1 MPYRQSLCS
10 LILSP
15 AMLVTGDAFIALS
28 EVWLKSGN
36 VMPASESQPRVQ
48 VMTPQ
53 AAQHGQER
61 RRVLVVD
68 DDRRMASSLAQW
80 LCSQGW
86 HATAVGTPEEAIAAI
101 GRHRC
106 DCCFVDAGLPDSG
119 SERVAGVLRTT
130 WPDARLIAVASAF
143 TAATAQRLGADDILL
158 EPVADA
164 AVLAALAADP
174 TKTASP
180 SQPIRH
186 DGRRRFLGRSPAMRA
201 VLGVVDKIA
210 ATPATVLLTGESGT
224 GKSLLA
230 REIHRRSERAQ
241 RRLVEIACGSLSESL
256 LESELFGHVAG
267 AFTGATT
274 SREGMFA
281 RADGSTIFLD
291 EIATATPAMQVK
303 LLRVLQ
309 DFEFEPVG
317 GSEPRQVDA
326 RVILATHEDLEGL
339 VAEGRFRGDLF
350 WRINVIS
357 IELPPLRER
366 REDILP
372 LAESFLPDLSS
383 KTSRTLAGFTDRA
396 RECLEAHHW
405 PGNIRE
411 LRHAVERAAY
421 LGTGAEIDLSDLPT
435 AVVSGAR
442 RSRSALASTTLREQ
456 LANPERQLI
465 LDALRRHDGRR
476 DAAARALGINR
487 ATLYKKAKRLGV
499 DLASMGRNQTAP
511 A

>member
-1 MPYRQSLCS
+1 
-10 LILSP
+10 
-15 AMLVTGDAFIALS
+15 
-28 EVWLKSGN
+28 
-36 VMPASESQPRVQ
+36 
-48 VMTPQ
+48 
-53 AAQHGQER
+53 
-61 RRVLVVD
+61 
-68 DDRRMASSLAQW
+68 
-80 LCSQGW
+80 
-86 HATAVGTPEEAIAAI
+86 
-101 GRHRC
+101 
-106 DCCFVDAGLPDSG
+106 
-119 SERVAGVLRTT
+119 
-130 WPDARLIAVASAF
+130 
-143 TAATAQRLGADDILL
+143 
-158 EPVADA
+158 
-164 AVLAALAADP
+164 
-174 TKTASP
+174 
-180 SQPIRH
+180 
-186 DGRRRFLGRSPAMRA
+186 MRA
-201 VLGVVDKIA
+201 VLGIVDKIA

-230 REIHRRSERAQ
+230 REIHQRSERAQ

-383 KTSRTLAGFTDRA
+383 KTSRPLTGFTDRA

-499 DLASMGRNQTAP
+499 DLASMDRNQTAP

>member
-1 MPYRQSLCS
+1 
-10 LILSP
+10 
-15 AMLVTGDAFIALS
+15 
-28 EVWLKSGN
+28 
-36 VMPASESQPRVQ
+36 MPAQESQSNIETSTFLATQ
-48 VMTPQ
+48 
-53 AAQHGQER
+53 R
-61 RRVLVVD
+61 RQKNRVLVVD
-68 DDRRMASSLAQW
+68 DNRRAASSLAQW

-106 DCCFVDAGLPDSG
+106 DFCLLDVDLPDAG
-119 SERVAGVLRTT
+119 SERVAGILRAA
-130 WPDARLIAVASAF
+130 WPDSRLIGISS
-143 TAATAQRLGADDILL
+143 TATAMTGRGLR
-158 EPVADA
+158 ADA
-164 AVLAALAADP
+164 MLTAPVEDAAILALLSTECSKSALSNG
-174 TKTASP
+174 T
-180 SQPIRH
+180 
-186 DGRRRFLGRSPAMRA
+186 RRQSDQQSFPGISPAMRT
-201 VLGVVDKIA
+201 VLNVVDRIA

-230 REIHRRSERAQ
+230 REIHRRSNRAS
-241 RRLVEIACGSLSESL
+241 RRLVETSCGSLSESL

-267 AFTGATT
+267 AFTGATAA
-274 SREGMFA
+274 REGMFA

-291 EIATATPAMQVK
+291 EIATSSPAMQVK

-317 GSEPRQVDA
+317 GSEPRQVDT
-326 RVILATHEDLEGL
+326 RVILATHENLEKL
-339 VAEGRFRGDLF
+339 VAEGRFRADLF

-372 LAESFLPDLSS
+372 LAELFLFNLSG
-383 KTSRTLAGFTDRA
+383 KTSRPLTGFTDRA
-396 RECLEAHHW
+396 RQCLEAHHW

-411 LRHAVERAAY
+411 LRHAVEQAAY
-421 LGTGAEIDLSDLPT
+421 LGHGSEIHHNDLPAT
-435 AVVSGAR
+435 VVSGADQTT
-442 RSRSALASTTLREQ
+442 SNADTTTLREQ

-465 LDALRRHDGRR
+465 LDALRRHDWRR

-499 DLASMGRNQTAP
+499 DLAGMGRHQAAP